1 MKRRFGHWRKA
12 RQDSNLFL
20 SLMQLATRYLRG
32 AGRVQKAC
40 VIPSGIYVISL
51 RMRIGNHTG
60 QKELFLILQETISL
74 RVSNKLIRIARKSF
88 LVLCNQEVYPK
99 KAVIRSKR
107 SLSADGILITLFQ
120 SIVHKHIEVSFVGNA
135 LEVAWDDTQGPTRC
149 CAPR

>member
-99 KAVIRSKR
+99 KGSNPIQTQPFGRWDIDNSVSEYCSQTHRSKFRRQCPR
-107 SLSADGILITLFQ
+107 SSMG
-120 SIVHKHIEVSFVGNA
+120 
-135 LEVAWDDTQGPTRC
+135 
-149 CAPR
+149 